1 LLTAILYCN
10 AHSGIRIRNLLKKV
24 KNTDKKTLWYSG
36 KYLSRIIAEI
46 KNREEGVDK
55 SGII

>member
-1 LLTAILYCN
+1 LYCN